1 MQKKR
6 IIAIILA
13 VVMLVTTANFM
24 PKYVKAEEA
33 EELSDEDTQDIASD
47 TDAEAYAG
55 NDTANGLA
63 GAVQDDIQ
71 VVQAVTGK
79 ITGTIGGLT
88 GSAYQIDGTTTG
100 YCLQHSKSN
109 YFSDVGGSYV
119 YGTEYWADI
128 TNKRI
133 TTTLYVGSIKQDLYS
148 GWNGLTSEQRAAMTA
163 LACSY
168 YNGDSQD
175 IIYANQLMHDFI
187 DHMTALTAQNVIPYY
202 SDTERY
208 SISAS
213 TIKANA
219 QSDGT
224 YYTDSFRLVKTLQ
237 QSDDSNTRISWQMT
251 VPADATYTVRM
262 YNNTSGT
269 GSYTSYT
276 AGQTLT
282 ANENNSFRVFS
293 NSPFSTSTL
302 SFSSPNGA
310 YNTAVYTPTNSSY
323 QAVGYCCTLVNNKTL
338 NITLTSDQLGAV
350 AISKSSANPAVTAGS
365 TCYSL
370 QGAVYKMYRSVSD
383 AQSNSNVVATLI
395 TDENGYAMASDIPLG
410 SYVIKETQP
419 PEGYALD
426 SNIYS
431 VTITANHTTTAPC
444 ILNVTDRPQMDP
456 TRVLLTKQNENGQA
470 LEGAE
475 FTFKYYAE
483 QSDTDPATMGKS
495 PVRTWV
501 FKTDEYGKIN
511 MDSRYKVSGD
521 EFYYNSLGIIMLPCG
536 TVTIQETKAP
546 YGYII
551 DDTVFV
557 RQIKSDG
564 TTSEAVITYNAPI
577 LTNKEFRAYLK
588 IIKKDADT
596 GKSLLNNA
604 ATFKIWS
611 YEANEYVDF
620 NGISEFNTNDRGELI
635 TPDSLPVGRYRIDEY
650 MSPDGYYISEPNKKY
665 DIDVSTS
672 GNYTKYIDENG
683 TVTDMGLFTIE
694 VDNTSVKGYIEIEKS
709 GESYGAYDYNKG
721 KYEISDVALSNVS
734 FKIYANDNIYSTD
747 GHKNLIYSKNELV
760 DVIVTDENGYA
771 ISKEIPLG
779 KYIIRE
785 DTPSGYVSIP
795 DMEVEL
801 STSSELR
808 DETINSTYHKAY
820 YERVD
825 IANILQKAKI
835 SVYKYDE
842 NKIYSLAGAEFAL
855 YEYNEEYTDRESYIN
870 SGIKVASGKTDENG
884 KLYFGI
890 FPLGRYVIVETKSP
904 AGYSLSTDIS
914 IINAEYDVSAVEYVD
929 ITDTWINNVAQG
941 SVKLLKR
948 DLENHDLALK
958 GVKFNLYRRNDDNAA
973 NIADI
978 ADMIANEQA
987 FDSKTREVINSFKDS
1002 ADDIF
1007 VGEYTTDEDGEINIS
1022 ELPIGEY
1029 YFRETEA
1036 YSSKYWRT
1044 EDVIAFGVEEGKT
1057 TTVMVFN
1064 DGRVGTLILKGVAMP
1079 GSGGGHYVKT
1089 GDNFTKNMLL
1099 LFLVSGVGVA
1109 FFVSKRKED
1118 D

>member
-33 EELSDEDTQDIASD
+33 EDNVASNTDAQSQSEDMDTQSGVAGAIQDEIPIMRLQPGGVGTVKVTGLNTASHSGTTFSSFALSNGCIGFCTNHAARPIGQNASEINTYD
-47 TDAEAYAG
+47 YAYFDLASSQVG
-55 NDTANGLA
+55 LSVGQQSQIKKILYYGYNGLA
-63 GAVQDDIQ
+63 NQ
-71 VVQAVTGK
+71 
-79 ITGTIGGLT
+79 LT
-88 GSAYQIDGTTTG
+88 GYSANEQIAYTTDAMQYVISGRSYISGNPLFGYINDGWAEPP
-100 YCLQHSKSN
+100 SPNMSFSPSN
-109 YFSDVGGSYV
+109 ATSFYSTQLGKQRTQSISFNADSRVGSDV
-119 YGTEYWADI
+119 
-128 TNKRI
+128 
-133 TTTLYVGSIKQDLYS
+133 TLPAGMELYFTSSVS
-148 GWNGLTSEQRAAMTA
+148 G
-163 LACSY
+163 
-168 YNGDSQD
+168 
-175 IIYANQLMHDFI
+175 
-187 DHMTALTAQNVIPYY
+187 
-202 SDTERY
+202 
-208 SISAS
+208 
-213 TIKANA
+213 
-219 QSDGT
+219 
-224 YYTDSFRLVKTLQ
+224 
-237 QSDDSNTRISWQMT
+237 
-251 VPADATYTVRM
+251 
-262 YNNTSGT
+262 
-269 GSYTSYT
+269 
-276 AGQTLT
+276 
-282 ANENNSFRVFS
+282 
-293 NSPFSTSTL
+293 
-302 SFSSPNGA
+302 
-310 YNTAVYTPTNSSY
+310 
-323 QAVGYCCTLVNNKTL
+323 KTL
-338 NITLTSDQLGAV
+338 NTAYTGTVRITGGDTFYITMQADADMNWTGTVSGQFINGIYEVHSDSWSRSGSGVQGIMFASTGFNSASFTVTFTQQNGTVAV
-350 AISKSSANPAVTAGS
+350 QKSSSNPTVTNGN

-370 QGAVYKMYRSVSD
+370 KDAVYKIYKTVVD

-419 PEGYALD
+419 PKGYALD

-495 PVRTWV
+495 SVRTWV
-501 FKTDEYGKIN
+501 LKTNNYGMADLSSKF
-511 MDSRYKVSGD
+511 KVSGD
-521 EFYYNSLGIIMLPCG
+521 DFYYMDNGDTALPLGTI
-536 TVTIQETKAP
+536 TIQETKAP
-546 YGYII
+546 SGYVI
-551 DDTVFV
+551 DNTVYV
-557 RQIKSDG
+557 RQI
-564 TTSEAVITYNAPI
+564 TSQGAGEAVTTYNAPI

-620 NGISEFNTNDRGELI
+620 NGISEFKTNDRGELI

-672 GNYTKYIDENG
+672 GNYTKYIAENG

-825 IANILQKAKI
+825 ITNILQKAKI

-855 YEYNEEYTDRESYIN
+855 YEYNEEYADRESYIN
-870 SGIKVASGKTDENG
+870 SGVKVASGKTDENG

-948 DLENHDLALK
+948 DLENHDLALN

-1044 EDVIAFGVEEGKT
+1044 EDVIAFDVEEGKT

-1064 DGRVGTLILKGVAMP
+1064 DGRVGTLILKGVVMP